1 MSEKNENITI
11 KNILCM
17 HNLVVEIQRYR
28 FNICAIFHLFEAEI
42 SSNDENIYICD
53 PN

>member
-11 KNILCM
+11 TNIL
-17 HNLVVEIQRYR
+17 HNLVVEIQRYS
-28 FNICAIFHLFEAEI
+28 FNICAIFHSLEAEI
-42 SSNDENIYICD
+42 ASNDENIYICD